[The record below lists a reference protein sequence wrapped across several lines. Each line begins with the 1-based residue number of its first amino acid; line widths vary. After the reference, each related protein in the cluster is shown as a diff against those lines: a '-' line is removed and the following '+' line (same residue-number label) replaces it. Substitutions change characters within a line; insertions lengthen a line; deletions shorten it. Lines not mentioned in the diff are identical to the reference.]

1 MERWAGWDEGLPGKR
16 RILERLCE
24 EARRRNRPFDVL
36 VPLSG
41 GKDSTY
47 VLYRAVREL
56 HLKCIAFTLDNGYL
70 TDHARANIERACRTL
85 GVEHVYYRMD
95 PQFINELFALFM
107 RKTGYF
113 CSVCMRAIG
122 MATERVADM
131 YDVPLVFG
139 GSSSRTELPLSTE
152 MFQAGPVQYMKNVLK
167 GESVSASA
175 GRLLYEGSFRRRV
188 GYRLFWWGSQRHL
201 GRYAWINLPD
211 YMDWDYATISRT
223 IQDELGWRVPE
234 GEWDHTDCSI
244 HSITTYMHDR
254 RFPGLEIERLTLAR
268 LVQAGQVTREEALTS
283 VERRVPRDPPAS
295 VMDDFLKG
303 LGMSRDEFDRL
314 VARGPRHIGFR
325 PRTSAV
331 LGAAGALKRSVFRAL
346 GVRR

>member
-1 MERWAGWDEGLPGKR
+1 MSAERVCTRCILPDSFPGISLDAAGVCSVCREHIHRWAGWDEGLPGKR
-16 RILERLCE
+16 RILQRLCE
-24 EARRRNRPFDVL
+24 EAVRRNRPFDVL

-70 TDHARANIERACRTL
+70 TDHARENIERACRIL
-85 GVEHVYYRMD
+85 GVEHVHYRTD
-95 PQFINELFALFM
+95 PQLINELFALFM

-122 MATERVADM
+122 MTTERVADM
-131 YDVPLVFG
+131 DDVPLVFG

-167 GESVSASA
+167 GESAPASAS
-175 GRLLYEGSFRRRV
+175 RLLYEGSLRRRV

-223 IQDELGWRVPE
+223 IQSELGWRVPE
-234 GEWDHTDCSI
+234 GEWEHTDCSI
-244 HSITTYMHDR
+244 HSIPTYMHDR
-254 RFPGLEIERLTLAR
+254 RFPELEIERLTLAR
-268 LVQAGQVTREEALTS
+268 LVQAGQMTRENALKPL
-283 VERRVPRDPPAS
+283 ERRVRRDPQPS
-295 VMDDFLKG
+295 CHGRFSQG
-303 LGMSRDEFDRL
+303 SRHE
-314 VARGPRHIGFR
+314 PR
-325 PRTSAV
+325 
-331 LGAAGALKRSVFRAL
+331 
-346 GVRR
+346 